1 MKQLSL
7 DAARNPTGHG
17 GWRPRAGRKRQKNT
31 VSHQTRPAFPT
42 RFPQHVTMRLG
53 ADTPPIASEWLMK
66 RVIRPCIALCEK
78 PTFRV
83 VEFNVLSN
91 HLHLVCEANDAMTL
105 ARGVQ
110 GLAIRLARRLNTALK
125 RKGKFFGPRY
135 HAVALRS
142 PAQVRNTLR
151 YVLLNRKHHAAAD
164 KRFFAGWIDPYSSGA
179 WFRGWQAPIRANG
192 VISDL
197 VRLEPPTKSPK
208 TWLLRVGWRRA
219 GPLSYDDRPTA
230 SRSSTP
236 SRSRARCRPAG
247 ADRLPDRC
255 RPRSRAART
264 PARP

>member
-1 MKQLSL
+1 MEISARFKFAMKQLSL

-135 HAVALRS
+135 HAVALRT

-151 YVLLNRKHHAAAD
+151 YVLLNRKHHAAAT
-164 KRFFAGWIDPYSSGA
+164 KRFFAGWIDPFSSGA
-179 WFRGWQAPIRANG
+179 WFRGWDAPIRTST
-192 VISDL
+192 VIGDL
-197 VRLEPPTKSPK
+197 VRVEAPTRPPH
-208 TWLLRVGWRRA
+208 TWLLRIGWRRA
-219 GPLSYDDRPTA
+219 GPISYDDRL
-230 SRSSTP
+230 
-236 SRSRARCRPAG
+236 
-247 ADRLPDRC
+247 RLVEP
-255 RPRSRAART
+255 
-264 PARP
+264 

>member
-7 DAARNPTGHG
+7 DSARKPTGHG
-17 GWRPRAGRKRQKNT
+17 GWRPRAGRHKTQGA
-31 VSHQTRPAFPT
+31 VSHLTRPVFAS

-78 PTFRV
+78 PFFRV

-91 HLHLVCEANDAMTL
+91 HLHLICEANDAMTL

-151 YVLLNRKHHAAAD
+151 YVLLNRKHHAAAA
-164 KRFFAGWIDPYSSGA
+164 KRFFAGWVDPFSSGA
-179 WFRGWQAPIRANG
+179 WFRGWDAPIRVSV

-197 VRLEPPTKSPK
+197 VKLEAPTRPPR

-219 GPLSYDDRPTA
+219 GPLSYDE
-230 SRSSTP
+230 SLRS
-236 SRSRARCRPAG
+236 
-247 ADRLPDRC
+247 
-255 RPRSRAART
+255 
-264 PARP
+264 

>member
-7 DAARNPTGHG
+7 DSARRPSGHG
-17 GWRPRAGRKRQKNT
+17 GWRPGAGRHRKKGA
-31 VSHQTRPAFPT
+31 VSHRTRPEFAR

-53 ADTPPIASEWLMK
+53 AETPSIAREWLMK
-66 RVIRPCIALCEK
+66 RVVRPCIALCEK
-78 PTFRV
+78 PFFRV

-91 HLHLVCEANDAMTL
+91 HVHLICEADDAMTL

-125 RKGKFFGPRY
+125 CKGKFFGPRY

-151 YVLLNRKHHAAAD
+151 YVLLNRKHHAPAD

-179 WFRGWQAPIRANG
+179 WFRGWQVPIRANA
-192 VISDL
+192 VIGDL
-197 VRLEPPTKSPK
+197 ATLAPTRPPR

-219 GPLSYDDRPTA
+219 GPLSYDDRP
-230 SRSSTP
+230 S
-236 SRSRARCRPAG
+236 
-247 ADRLPDRC
+247 
-255 RPRSRAART
+255 
-264 PARP
+264 